1 MYYFILA
8 IPQPLR
14 EVSPFHDEEGFEPR
28 YFLIPKPVLYTII
41 PFFPST
47 LFVHKMFVKVTD
59 FQVFLFRYSG
69 SVGLA

>member
-14 EVSPFHDEEGFEPR
+14 EVRPYYEEGFEPR
-28 YFLIPKPVLYTII
+28 YFLIPKAVLYTII

-47 LFVHKMFVKVTD
+47 LFAHKILVKVTN